1 MTALAEKDA
10 LAMGRAMAEKDAAA
24 HAQVKQAKLKAL
36 QVEGLAVAA
45 AAESCEASP
54 RVTFDAE
61 GFRVDSSSPRAT
73 RGTWQPTDGPLGR
86 CKSILTS
93 LMKRKDAKER
103 LAAIN
108 YSTSS
113 PMCLNDVEQKL
124 KNGAYLAEDG
134 AVADLFAFD
143 VRRVMENAKG
153 AEDKH
158 ADAAA
163 AARACAVAF
172 EKAFAASGLATDK
185 EAALQAEE
193 AEEAASMESS
203 STRKRRR
210 AHE

>member
-73 RGTWQPTDGPLGR
+73 TWQPTDGPLDR

-124 KNGAYLAEDG
+124 KNGAYLGQDG

-185 EAALQAEE
+185 GAALQAEE